1 MSKRF
6 TLYAHPR
13 SGPSYRVALALALMQ
28 EPFSFEIVDLPNGG
42 GQKPEYKSKSR
53 FGQVP
58 CLQDGNDTIIQS
70 SAILEHLAEAT
81 GKFGG
86 KTPIERAHVRE
97 WMYWDFD
104 RLCPGMFRSRA
115 YKLGFRKGEQP
126 VIDSYKAD
134 GEAGLAALESWLS
147 NNDWLANGK
156 PTIADISV
164 YSGIFYAADGGFE
177 VSKYPGISAWK
188 ARIEALPGYGKPA
201 DVIPAASRT

>member
-1 MSKRF
+1 MSKI

-13 SGPSYRVALALALMQ
+13 SGPSYRVGLAFALMN
-28 EPFSFEIVDLPNGG
+28 EPFAFEIVDLPNGG
-42 GQKPEYKSKSR
+42 GQKPEYKAKSR

-58 CLQDGNDTIIQS
+58 CIQDGNDTIIQS
-70 SAILEHLAEAT
+70 SAILEYLAEKT

-86 KTPIERAHVRE
+86 KNAMERAHIHE

-104 RLCPGMFRSRA
+104 RLCPGLFRSRA
-115 YKLGFRKGEQP
+115 YTLGFRKAEPAVVEAYRQE
-126 VIDSYKAD
+126 A
-134 GEAGLAALESWLS
+134 EAGLAALESHLAKNEWLT
-147 NNDWLANGK
+147 LGR

-164 YSGIFYAADGGFE
+164 YSGIFYAADGKFD

-201 DVIPAASRT
+201 DVIPAASRA